1 MTVTTPD
8 IKAPETQVIK
18 HINPSK
24 KLMSATIPS
33 DWNIRSDGDN
43 IIAEHEL
50 AGCFK
55 GTMEEFNALRRG

>member
-1 MTVTTPD
+1 MV
-8 IKAPETQVIK
+8 
-18 HINPSK
+18 
-24 KLMSATIPS
+24 ATIPS

-55 GTMEEFNALRRG
+55 GTMEEFNTLRRG